1 MATATMLRPCNT
13 QERVHKSG
21 VKRLTMHSVLFSLRS
36 RVAVLRRWDG
46 RIVSGAV
53 TAPVPGAWQRMR
65 SAIRRQLAG
74 KSLASRE
81 GRQGTMALLAISLA
95 ASLAGCASMSG
106 DGKDLAPEAKQALVT
121 ERINARW
128 NALMKGDLDQAYT
141 FMSAGSQEAMPLKL
155 YKEKIKPGMWRAVK
169 IDSMNCGA
177 EICQVK
183 MTLTY
188 DHKMMKGVQT
198 PFQET
203 WLLEKGNAWYVYR
216 DRE

>member
-1 MATATMLRPCNT
+1 M
-13 QERVHKSG
+13 
-21 VKRLTMHSVLFSLRS
+21 
-36 RVAVLRRWDG
+36 LRRWNG
-46 RIVSGAV
+46 RIFSGAV
-53 TAPVPGAWQRMR
+53 TASVPGAWQRMK
-65 SAIRRQLAG
+65 SAIRRELAE

-81 GRQGTMALLAISLA
+81 GWQGTMALLAISVA

-106 DGKDLAPEAKQALVT
+106 GGKDLAPEAKQALVT

-128 NALMKGDLDQAYT
+128 NALIKGDLDRAYT

-155 YKEKIKPGMWRAVK
+155 YKERIKPGMWRAVK
-169 IDSMNCGA
+169 IDSMNCDA
-177 EICQVK
+177 EICQAK

-198 PFQET
+198 PFEET
-203 WLLEKGNAWYVYR
+203 WILEKGNAWYVYR

>member
-1 MATATMLRPCNT
+1 
-13 QERVHKSG
+13 
-21 VKRLTMHSVLFSLRS
+21 MHSVLFSLRS

-46 RIVSGAV
+46 RIFSGAV
-53 TAPVPGAWQRMR
+53 TAPVSGAWQRMR
-65 SAIRRQLAG
+65 SAIRWQLAG
-74 KSLASRE
+74 KSLASRDS
-81 GRQGTMALLAISLA
+81 RQGTMALLAALLAAWLA

-106 DGKDLAPEAKQALVT
+106 GGKDLAPEAKQALVT

-128 NALMKGDLDQAYT
+128 NALIKGDLDQAYT

-169 IDSMNCGA
+169 IDSMNCDA
-177 EICQVK
+177 EICLAK

-188 DHKMMKGVQT
+188 DHRMMKGVQT

-203 WLLEKGNAWYVYR
+203 WILEKGNAWYVYR

>member
-1 MATATMLRPCNT
+1 
-13 QERVHKSG
+13 
-21 VKRLTMHSVLFSLRS
+21 MHSVLFSLRS

-46 RIVSGAV
+46 RIFSGAV
-53 TAPVPGAWQRMR
+53 TGPVPGAWQRMR
-65 SAIRRQLAG
+65 SAIRWQLAE
-74 KSLASRE
+74 KTLASRDS
-81 GRQGTMALLAISLA
+81 RQGTMALLAISLA

-106 DGKDLAPEAKQALVT
+106 GGKDLAPEAKQALVS

-128 NALMKGDLDQAYT
+128 NALIKGDLDRAYT

-169 IDSMNCGA
+169 IDSMNCDA

-203 WLLEKGNAWYVYR
+203 WILEKGNAWYVYR

>member
-13 QERVHKSG
+13 EERVHKSG

-46 RIVSGAV
+46 RVFSGAV

-65 SAIRRQLAG
+65 SAIRWQLAD
-74 KSLASRE
+74 KTLASHE

-106 DGKDLAPEAKQALVT
+106 GGKDLAPEAKQALVT

-128 NALMKGDLDQAYT
+128 NALIKGDLDRAYS

-169 IDSMNCGA
+169 IDSMNCDA
-177 EICQVK
+177 EICLVK

-203 WLLEKGNAWYVYR
+203 WILEKGSAWYVYR

>member
-1 MATATMLRPCNT
+1 
-13 QERVHKSG
+13 
-21 VKRLTMHSVLFSLRS
+21 MHSVLFSLCS

-46 RIVSGAV
+46 RIFSGAV
-53 TAPVPGAWQRMR
+53 TAPVSGAWQRMR
-65 SAIRRQLAG
+65 SAIRCQLAE
-74 KSLASRE
+74 KTLASRDC
-81 GRQGTMALLAISLA
+81 RQGMAALLAVLLA

-106 DGKDLAPEAKQALVT
+106 GGKDLAPEAKRALVT

-128 NALMKGDLDQAYT
+128 DALIKGDLDQAYT

-169 IDSMNCGA
+169 IDSMNCDA

-203 WLLEKGNAWYVYR
+203 WILEKGNAWYVYR